1 MIRGLAAATAIAF
14 LFCVG
19 TSYAARETPLPPHE
33 CSPADRSF
41 IGVAVTNMPAVHAW
55 RDDLVRGG
63 DARMLGV
70 AAREAGALVSRS
82 APRDRALAGAR
93 LLMGAALAE
102 YVRAADGDLRRLPRA
117 QELEA
122 TLRGHLVEAA
132 PGLAAVGCDV
142 APLFG
147 A

>member
-19 TSYAARETPLPPHE
+19 TSYAAREAPAPAHE
-33 CSPADRSF
+33 CSPADLNF
-41 IGVAVTNMPAVHAW
+41 IGVAATNMPAVHAW

-63 DARMLGV
+63 DAAMLRV
-70 AAREAGALVSRS
+70 AAREAGTLVAGSD
-82 APRDRALAGAR
+82 PHDRALAGAR

-102 YVRAADGDLRRLPRA
+102 YVRAADGDLRPLARA
-117 QELEA
+117 RSLEA
-122 TLRGHLVEAA
+122 TLRGHLAEAA

-142 APLFG
+142 SPLFSV
-147 A
+147 